1 MTKLPKW
8 GDDAALAAW
17 AGERIPERHAEV
29 LFPERI
35 TVQSGVP
42 WQSWDAKAMEREAF
56 EAAQQGD
63 FRMLGW
69 MLDQRIPLKRESMVL
84 IAARL
89 MGKFKSKKGVGAAK
103 QAIARRRAAN
113 PVYNAAD
120 EVPAIQAILR
130 QHYPKQRGIRDRAID
145 LAAARAKIKRT
156 RLTNHLNSKHRL
168 DLIPY

>member
-17 AGERIPERHAEV
+17 IGERIPERHAEV
-29 LFPERI
+29 LFPEMI

-69 MLDQRIPLKRESMVL
+69 MLDQRMPLKRESMAL

-89 MGKFKSKKGVGAAK
+89 MGKFKTNAGAAK
-103 QAIARRRAAN
+103 QAIGRRRARN
-113 PVYNAAD
+113 PVHNATD
-120 EVPAIQAILR
+120 EVSAIQAILQ
-130 QHYPKQRGIRDRAID
+130 QHYPKQHGIRDRAIG
-145 LAAARAKIKRT
+145 LAAARAKIKRS
-156 RLTNHLNSKHRL
+156 RLEHHLNDLENRL
-168 DLIPY
+168 DLIPH